1 MYQNLFNK
9 LFQEFIDKNSFLMA
23 NSRIKNHTIC
33 SYDFSNILNILPNEK
48 ILLKNMLPNDSDKFN
63 EIRSD
68 IFNINLKNNITSAF
82 CLVFNECVNINNG
95 PQQKNLIISALKKYL
110 SNILEEINS
119 QILTT
124 LEDRNC
130 NNLNYNLSQKFKK
143 NKKDL
148 KNTIELLFLII
159 VYMLNKYK
167 NIIDNTNNNFVV
179 KRINIKNL
187 KSTKIKEELY
197 LILILQQNLYW
208 IELIIDCLQA
218 IFQNLKNNK
227 FRILINADNDFN
239 SLDENFKMSCFNCFL
254 PLFNVVKKYTT
265 IKTNNNLS
273 RLTLLDYLFNVNSIC
288 NTNNNNNF
296 LPLRIN
302 DIDNVMFNLFECFI
316 YEFLYD
322 IDSLWKYFDFLNYS
336 VFDASSN
343 DNIQILYGFGIY
355 LCNFVKT
362 IAFIKDDNLT
372 KIDFFNFY
380 IFSYNLITNYFSRL
394 NNHLY
399 SMLIGL
405 YDIIKNNFFNASC
418 INLNYLQNLS
428 NALKDML
435 FHFMVF
441 SFYNDSLKD
450 IYSYNEILF
459 NSIISHCFLKTII
472 PIYSLIKSRNT
483 ENVLIDILYVLIENI
498 NKYKVVLPLKCHFH
512 KELISHNFLLILDYF
527 MNMYENRLTK
537 FLKENYKDNKI
548 NIYVHNLKNLFN
560 NNLSCLYDH
569 YNCINFIYSNHIM
582 FMFNK
587 ILNNSGFN
595 KTNGLDNIL
604 LRYIPN
610 DKNFLHYKDIN
621 LNFISYKKNDSTT
634 VMKGK
639 YNNNNSNYI
648 SSLED
653 LNININSNY
662 IFYQNKNIF
671 LDNDEDKFVGYSL
684 ENHFDK
690 NTIKLL
696 SQIELDEF
704 KYNIINEK
712 KYLVKNNFLNKN
724 NNLNYSNILVNNGEF
739 IEILGIDRK
748 LNENI
753 LKIMENIQYTDKYI
767 FKFIQDKV
775 INNNSRNI
783 KVSPCFLS
791 NLKYY
796 DLSFK
801 MNYFEYQNQLKELL
815 L

>member
-1 MYQNLFNK
+1 MYQILFNK
-9 LFQEFIDKNSFLMA
+9 LFQEFIDKNSFLIV
-23 NSRIKNHTIC
+23 NSRIKNYTIS
-33 SYDFSNILNILPNEK
+33 SYDFSDILNILPNEK
-48 ILLKNMLPNDSDKFN
+48 ILLKNMLPKDSNNFN
-63 EIRSD
+63 EIRND
-68 IFNINLKNNITSAF
+68 ISNLKLKNNITSAF
-82 CLVFNECVNINNG
+82 CLLFNECVNINNG
-95 PQQKNLIISALKKYL
+95 PQQKNLISSALKKYL

-119 QILTT
+119 ELLTS
-124 LEDRNC
+124 LEDKNS
-130 NNLNYNLSQKFKK
+130 NNLNYNLSQTFKK

-148 KNTIELLFLII
+148 KNIIELLFLII

-167 NIIDNTNNNFVV
+167 NIIDNTINNVMI
-179 KRINIKNL
+179 KRINIKDL

-208 IELIIDCLQA
+208 IELIIDCLLV

-227 FRILINADNDFN
+227 FRILINADNEFN
-239 SLDENFKMSCFNCFL
+239 NLDENFKISCFNCFL
-254 PLFNVVKKYTT
+254 PLFNVIKKYAT
-265 IKTNNNLS
+265 IKTNKYLPHLS
-273 RLTLLDYLFNVNSIC
+273 VIDYLFNLNSIC
-288 NTNNNNNF
+288 NINYNCF
-296 LPLRIN
+296 LPLKIN
-302 DIDNVMFNLFECFI
+302 DIDKVVFNLFECFI

-336 VFDASSN
+336 IFDTSSN
-343 DNIQILYGFGIY
+343 DNIQTLYGFGIY

-399 SMLIGL
+399 NILISL
-405 YDIIKNNFFNASC
+405 YDIIKNNFISSINM
-418 INLNYLQNLS
+418 NLNYLQNLS
-428 NALKDML
+428 NTLKDML

-472 PIYSLIKSRNT
+472 PIYSLIKSGNT
-483 ENVLIDILYVLIENI
+483 ENLLIDILLILIENI
-498 NKYKVVLPLKCHFH
+498 NKYKVILPLKCHFH
-512 KELISHNFLLILDYF
+512 KELITHNFLLILDYF
-527 MNMYENRLTK
+527 MNIYENKLTNY
-537 FLKENYKDNKI
+537 LKENYKDNKI
-548 NIYVHNLKNLFN
+548 NIFVYKLKNIFN

-569 YNCINFIYSNHIM
+569 YNCINFIYSNHII

-595 KTNGLDNIL
+595 KNNGLDNIL

-610 DKNFLHYKDIN
+610 DKNFLLYKDIN
-621 LNFISYKKNDSTT
+621 LNFISNIQKDSTN
-634 VMKGK
+634 MKGK
-639 YNNNNSNYI
+639 NNNFNLIYPMKDINI
-648 SSLED
+648 
-653 LNININSNY
+653 NININSNC
-662 IFYQNKNIF
+662 ILYQQNIF
-671 LDNDEDKFVGYSL
+671 LDYDEEKFVGYSL

-704 KYNIINEK
+704 KFNIINDK

-739 IEILGIDRK
+739 IEILGIDKK

>member
-1 MYQNLFNK
+1 MF
-9 LFQEFIDKNSFLMA
+9 
-23 NSRIKNHTIC
+23 
-33 SYDFSNILNILPNEK
+33 
-48 ILLKNMLPNDSDKFN
+48 
-63 EIRSD
+63 
-68 IFNINLKNNITSAF
+68 
-82 CLVFNECVNINNG
+82 
-95 PQQKNLIISALKKYL
+95 
-110 SNILEEINS
+110 
-119 QILTT
+119 
-124 LEDRNC
+124 
-130 NNLNYNLSQKFKK
+130 
-143 NKKDL
+143 
-148 KNTIELLFLII
+148 
-159 VYMLNKYK
+159 NKYK
-167 NIIDNTNNNFVV
+167 NIIDNTNNN
-179 KRINIKNL
+179 IMIKKIKIKEL

-208 IELIIDCLQA
+208 IELIIDCLLT

-239 SLDENFKMSCFNCFL
+239 NLDENFKISCFNCFL
-254 PLFNVVKKYTT
+254 PLFNVIKKYAT
-265 IKTNNNLS
+265 IKANNNLS
-273 RLTLLDYLFNVNSIC
+273 HLTIIDYLFNAKSIF
-288 NTNNNNNF
+288 NNNDSNSF
-296 LPLRIN
+296 LPLKIN
-302 DIDNVMFNLFECFI
+302 DIDNVIFNLFECFI

-336 VFDASSN
+336 IVDIPSN
-343 DNIQILYGFGIY
+343 DDNIQTLYGFGIY
-355 LCNFVKT
+355 LCNFVKI

-380 IFSYNLITNYFSRL
+380 IFSYNLITSYFSRL

-399 SMLIGL
+399 NMLIGL
-405 YDIIKNNFFNASC
+405 YDIIKNNFIISTS

-428 NALKDML
+428 NSLKDML

-472 PIYSLIKSRNT
+472 PIYSLIKSGNT
-483 ENVLIDILYVLIENI
+483 DNLLINILFILIENI
-498 NKYKVVLPLKCHFH
+498 NKYKVILPLKCHFH
-512 KELISHNFLLILDYF
+512 KELITHNFLLILDYF
-527 MNMYENRLTK
+527 MNIYENKLTK
-537 FLKENYKDNKI
+537 FLKENYTDNKI
-548 NIYVHNLKNLFN
+548 KIIVYNLKNQFN
-560 NNLSCLYDH
+560 NKLSCLYDH

-595 KTNGLDNIL
+595 KTNGIDNIL

-610 DKNFLHYKDIN
+610 DKNFLQYKDIN
-621 LNFISYKKNDSTT
+621 LNFISYKKNDSTIK
-634 VMKGK
+634 KGK
-639 YNNNNSNYI
+639 HNNNFNYLGPFEEI
-648 SSLED
+648 
-653 LNININSNY
+653 NININSNY
-662 IFYQNKNIF
+662 ILYQNQKIF
-671 LDNDEDKFVGYSL
+671 LDNDENKFVGFSL

-690 NTIKLL
+690 NTVKLL

-704 KYNIINEK
+704 KFNIINEK

-724 NNLNYSNILVNNGEF
+724 NNLNYSNVLVNNGEF

-783 KVSPCFLS
+783 KVSPCFFS

-801 MNYFEYQNQLKELL
+801 MNYFEYQNKIKELL